1 MRIEKAK
8 SKGERKMTHWSR
20 KIPEYYPTMYLD
32 GFSPEQISWALK
44 KKMYADYLERQT
56 TDKIHITTEVKI
68 K

>member
-1 MRIEKAK
+1 
-8 SKGERKMTHWSR
+8 MTYWSR
-20 KIPEYYPTMYLD
+20 KIPEYYPTMYMD

-56 TDKIHITTEVKI
+56 IDKIHITTEVKI